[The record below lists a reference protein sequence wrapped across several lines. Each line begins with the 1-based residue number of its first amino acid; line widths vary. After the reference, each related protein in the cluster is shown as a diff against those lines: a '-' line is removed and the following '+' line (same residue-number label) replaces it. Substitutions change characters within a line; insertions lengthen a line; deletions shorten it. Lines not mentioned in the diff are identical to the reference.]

1 MIRRMKSQ
9 IRRRASGVEEPVFPP
24 RTVKGVPVWLKDVE
38 RKLFEK
44 VSSYCSQT
52 ARQAEGTDE
61 ADLVGFAMQI
71 VKKRVLSSREALL
84 QTIEHRL
91 EALTKE
97 EAREEAPSPSELR
110 DYQADLPLTEAQSER
125 TARRILRSAIPK
137 DEKRCQSEVRALKN
151 IRNLLKKLSGPDPKI
166 EALVDEL
173 KRVFAEDPSE
183 KVVVFT
189 EYRDTLE
196 AIRTRLD
203 AHPELANRFFRLKG
217 RLSEGRILTRD
228 ERVARA
234 THAPEERKPKLLDQV
249 RAAIRTRHYSFRTDC
264 MSRSCSEPS
273 ERLQDRWALPS
284 RSVATLF
291 VILLRPTYWKTAT
304 TFARS
309 SLGVA
314 HRAPSLGGAST
325 TSRPCESTIGRAARM
340 RGTCTWRGRCSPG
353 CSRRGSS
360 SPVRPIMAGPF
371 LHRLSSPSL
380 LCVSSSRT
388 SRWALMALSMWFSG
402 SSRPRANS
410 ILWSSLNR
418 PTGARHLLSP
428 RSSGPSWAMTGSTD
442 S

>member
-1 MIRRMKSQ
+1 MTATPHNGYAHAFRFLLELVEPTLATFSGSAEDLSRRVETAMIRRMKSQ

-71 VKKRVLSSREALL
+71 VKKRALSSREALL

-309 SLGVA
+309 
-314 HRAPSLGGAST
+314 RN
-325 TSRPCESTIGRAARM
+325 
-340 RGTCTWRGRCSPG
+340 
-353 CSRRGSS
+353 SS
-360 SPVRPIMAGPF
+360 V
-371 LHRLSSPSL
+371 
-380 LCVSSSRT
+380 T
-388 SRWALMALSMWFSG
+388 LMCAQQ
-402 SSRPRANS
+402 
-410 ILWSSLNR
+410 
-418 PTGARHLLSP
+418 
-428 RSSGPSWAMTGSTD
+428 
-442 S
+442 